1 MGSTRD
7 RYDDATVRSPAPWD
21 IARPTT
27 TSGVTGLS
35 MAGFRARGAARVDLP
50 VVPSPTVTLVLQFGD
65 GSLVVEDAAGRPLR
79 GSLVARLDPGRARMR
94 GRNIQCV
101 EVRLSPVIARA
112 VLGVSPAELHHPVV
126 AAEEVWG
133 DDVGRIQEQL
143 GDAPSWQARFALL
156 EAVLAR
162 RRRGPVVD
170 PQVAWGWNRIV
181 ASRGS
186 VRVEDLAAELGW
198 SRKRLWTRFRS
209 QIGLAPKRAAKLVRF
224 GHAAHRLAAGDSA
237 AQVAAECGYADQSH
251 FHREVLALT
260 AMTPTALA
268 GGPGLVVNDIAYA
281 GREASGTF
289 VQDPHP

>member
-1 MGSTRD
+1 M
-7 RYDDATVRSPAPWD
+7 A
-21 IARPTT
+21 
-27 TSGVTGLS
+27 GLR
-35 MAGFRARGAARVDLP
+35 MAGFRARGAAPVDLP
-50 VVPSPTVTLVLQFGD
+50 VVPSPAVTLVLPFGG
-65 GSLVVEDAAGRPLR
+65 GSLVVEDAAGLPLR
-79 GSLVARLDPGRARMR
+79 GSLVARLDPGGARMR

-101 EVRLSPVIARA
+101 EVRLSPVIAPA

-133 DDVGRIQEQL
+133 DDMRRIQEQL
-143 GDAPSWQARFALL
+143 GDAPSWQDRFALL
-156 EAVLAR
+156 EAVLARR

-181 ASRGS
+181 VSRGS

-224 GHAAHRLAAGDSA
+224 GHAAHRLAAGESA
-237 AQVAAECGYADQSH
+237 AQVAAACGYADQSH
-251 FHREVLALT
+251 FHREVLAFT
-260 AMTPTALA
+260 AMTPTTLA
-268 GGPGLVVNDIAYA
+268 GGPGLAVNDIAYA
-281 GREASGTF
+281 GRGTSGTF